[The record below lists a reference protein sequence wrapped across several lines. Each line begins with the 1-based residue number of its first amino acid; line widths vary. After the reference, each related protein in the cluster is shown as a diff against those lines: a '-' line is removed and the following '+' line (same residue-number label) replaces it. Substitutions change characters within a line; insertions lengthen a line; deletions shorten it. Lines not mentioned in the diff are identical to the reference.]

1 MINQFLAAAVLA
13 AEQTSQQAAQAEWLM
28 MIGMVVVF
36 GAIFYFMIYLPQKRR
51 DKKLKEQMDKLCIGD
66 KVATIGGLVGIVA
79 NIAEDE
85 VTIYTSA
92 ANTPV
97 TFTKAAIQTV
107 VPRNPEN
114 SDSKKEKKNNKE

>member
-1 MINQFLAAAVLA
+1 MTNELIALFADVT
-13 AEQTSQQAAQAEWLM
+13 QTPETQQAAQAEWIM
-28 MIGMVVVF
+28 MIGMVVLF
-36 GAIFYFMIYLPQKRR
+36 GAIFYFMVYLPQKRR

-66 KVATIGGLVGIVA
+66 KVATIGGLVGVVA
-79 NIAEDE
+79 NMTDDE

-114 SDSKKEKKNNKE
+114 TDSKKDKKSSK

>member
-1 MINQFLAAAVLA
+1 MTNQLLALFADVT
-13 AEQTSQQAAQAEWLM
+13 QTPETQQAAQAEWIM
-28 MIGMVVVF
+28 MIGMVVLF
-36 GAIFYFMIYLPQKRR
+36 GAIFYFMVYLPQKRR

-79 NIAEDE
+79 NMTDDE

-97 TFTKAAIQTV
+97 TYTKAAIQTV
-107 VPRNPEN
+107 VPRNSEN
-114 SDSKKEKKNNKE
+114 SDSKKDKKSSK